1 MPAGTWKMPFAS
13 MEMIPEKCQPFNLFV
28 FDELAYREIYSG
40 RNKSF
45 YLHNVDSFDSALF
58 FIALL
63 L

>member
-1 MPAGTWKMPFAS
+1 MPFAS

-28 FDELAYREIYSG
+28 FDKLACREMYSR